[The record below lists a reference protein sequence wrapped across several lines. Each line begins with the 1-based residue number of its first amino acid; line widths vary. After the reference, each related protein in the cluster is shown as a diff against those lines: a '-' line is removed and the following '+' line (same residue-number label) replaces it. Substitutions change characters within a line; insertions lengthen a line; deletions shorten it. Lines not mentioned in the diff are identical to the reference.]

1 MKIPFIGVSGNCN
14 ISAIL
19 RALLGF
25 GKVFPLLAETP
36 RLGSDSG
43 SLSLNFGDFRRINNR
58 KSGAKNSSFST
69 YLKGRFWGINSPG
82 LP

>member
-19 RALLGF
+19 RAVLGF
-25 GKVFPLLAETP
+25 GKVSPHIAKTP

-43 SLSLNFGDFRRINNR
+43 TLSLNFGDFPSYKQPKIEC
-58 KSGAKNSSFST
+58 
-69 YLKGRFWGINSPG
+69 
-82 LP
+82 